1 MRQLLRYYKLLSETI
16 GRYEATLA
24 FDNIEQA
31 YQITIY
37 MPLLGIV
44 WYFFLFKWSYY
55 CYSWPFC
62 NKGNHIL
69 GASTQ

>member
-37 MPLLGIV
+37 MPPLGIV
-44 WYFFLFKWSYY
+44 W
-55 CYSWPFC
+55 
-62 NKGNHIL
+62 
-69 GASTQ
+69 